1 MPKKVNFNVKS
12 STPNVDSWVNT
23 RSVEAEV
30 QVDVEPLSKPKM
42 KRLTLDITEE
52 LHKAIKFKSVQEG
65 VPMADLLR
73 ILLEKNFL

>member
-1 MPKKVNFNVKS
+1 MPKKVNFNAKP
-12 STPNVDSWVNT
+12 STPNVDNWVNT
-23 RSVEAEV
+23 RSVEAEA
-30 QVDVEPLSKPKM
+30 QLDVEPASKPKM

-52 LHKAIKFKSVQEG
+52 LHKAIKLKSVQEG